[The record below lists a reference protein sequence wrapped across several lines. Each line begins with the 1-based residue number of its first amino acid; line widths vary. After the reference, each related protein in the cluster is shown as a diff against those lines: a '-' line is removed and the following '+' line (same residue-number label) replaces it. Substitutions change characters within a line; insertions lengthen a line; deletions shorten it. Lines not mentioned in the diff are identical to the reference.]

1 MLPFSCVSF
10 VATTGSDDALFGGRF
25 LVPLVTIFFLAGFV
39 SVAAATAAGVDDGG
53 GNVLVDD
60 FGVVVLFA
68 DVGWEVVGDD
78 IVCITPFVSLLFF
91 PLVLFVLV
99 VVQGM
104 DAICVGKKELFMCI
118 SCKLR
123 LCEVRLCDV
132 NALRVKAMMPYTGK
146 PIGRDGIVSSRPRR
160 WTLLVFFR
168 VCGAAGVLRL
178 HVTYRRSVE

>member
-1 MLPFSCVSF
+1 MALSSALVSFFSATSSSIFLKLVGPFPFCADEVTVLPFSCLSF

-60 FGVVVLFA
+60 FGVVVLCADAVA

-91 PLVLFVLV
+91 PLVLFVLPVLFVLV
-99 VVQGM
+99 VVIEGM
-104 DAICVGKKELFMCI
+104 DAICVGKQG
-118 SCKLR
+118 
-123 LCEVRLCDV
+123 VV
-132 NALRVKAMMPYTGK
+132 NVYM
-146 PIGRDGIVSSRPRR
+146 V
-160 WTLLVFFR
+160 
-168 VCGAAGVLRL
+168 
-178 HVTYRRSVE
+178 

>member
-1 MLPFSCVSF
+1 MLPFSCLSF

-91 PLVLFVLV
+91 PLVLFVLPVLFVLV
-99 VVQGM
+99 VVIEGM
-104 DAICVGKKELFMCI
+104 DAICVGKQG
-118 SCKLR
+118 
-123 LCEVRLCDV
+123 VV
-132 NALRVKAMMPYTGK
+132 NVYM
-146 PIGRDGIVSSRPRR
+146 V
-160 WTLLVFFR
+160 
-168 VCGAAGVLRL
+168 
-178 HVTYRRSVE
+178 